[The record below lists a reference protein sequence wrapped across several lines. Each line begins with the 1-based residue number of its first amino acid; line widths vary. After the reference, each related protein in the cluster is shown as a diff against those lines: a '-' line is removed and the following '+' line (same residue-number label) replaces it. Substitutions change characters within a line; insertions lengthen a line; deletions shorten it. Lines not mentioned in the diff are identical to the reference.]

1 MRRIRT
7 FMDVILHT
15 GDGEHQK
22 YVYSTIYGKIM
33 YPVALHPFDRLC
45 RNYYKFN
52 DKENRYKMVR

>member
-1 MRRIRT
+1 
-7 FMDVILHT
+7 MDVILHT

-22 YVYSTIYGKIM
+22 YEYSSIYGKIM

-45 RNYYKFN
+45 KNYYKFN